1 MIVILLSGFLLG
13 AAGSWLIKQYG
24 EKFGVVDI
32 PNGRSSHS
40 QAIPKGGG
48 FGILAALLL
57 SSLMLK
63 IPWFVWLPSAAIS
76 LVSFWGADKHILPVS
91 KRLLVHF
98 GCALFFLV
106 FFLASKQAG
115 PGTYVV
121 WLPALVFIVGTA
133 NFFNFMDGI
142 DGIAG
147 ITGFLAFLLMAFYA
161 RTRGLDPAYAL
172 LSLVIVFSCLG
183 FLCFNVPKARVFLG
197 DVGSILLGF
206 LFACLVIVLSE
217 NIIHFLVMAGFLAP
231 FYMDELFTMVVRI
244 RHKDSLIKPHRKHV
258 YQVLANEAGMNHFQ
272 ISLGYGLMQLAIG
285 ISAISVQSKGVVF
298 LLGAYLFYGLI
309 FGVFSFC
316 VRRKFCSNEN

>member
-1 MIVILLSGFLLG
+1 MMSILSGFILG
-13 AAGSWLIKQYG
+13 VAGSWLMMRYG
-24 EKFGVVDI
+24 EQLGIMDI

-40 QAIPKGGG
+40 EAIPKGAG

-57 SSLMLK
+57 SSLILK
-63 IPWFVWLPSAAIS
+63 IPWFVWLPSAVIS

-106 FFLASKQAG
+106 FFLASKQAVMS
-115 PGTYVV
+115 TYVNLAAAV
-121 WLPALVFIVGTA
+121 VFIAGTA

-147 ITGFLAFLLMAFYA
+147 VTGFMAFLLMAFYA
-161 RTRGLDPAYAL
+161 RTSGLDPAYAS

-217 NIIHFLVMAGFLAP
+217 NVMDFLVMAGFLAP

-244 RHKDSLIKPHRKHV
+244 RHKDSLIKPHRKHI
-258 YQVLANEAGMNHFQ
+258 YQVLANEAGMNHFK

-285 ISAISVQSKGVVF
+285 VSAISIQPKGMVF
-298 LLGAYLFYGLI
+298 LLGTYMFYGLI
-309 FGVFSFC
+309 FGVFSFF
-316 VRRKFCSNEN
+316 VRRKYCFNEN